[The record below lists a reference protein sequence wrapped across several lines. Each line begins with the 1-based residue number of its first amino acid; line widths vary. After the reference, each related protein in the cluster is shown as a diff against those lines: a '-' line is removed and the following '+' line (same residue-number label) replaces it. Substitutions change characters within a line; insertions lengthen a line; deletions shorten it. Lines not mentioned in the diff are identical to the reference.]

1 MNKKERLALVKSMEF
16 IMRNL
21 NDESL
26 FMSWLGVGVADGDIE
41 YGNMTL
47 SDSEIY
53 DLEYYLEDDNFQYLI
68 ETFLRIISRAKKS
81 GIYCDGVLGTLETKE

>member
-26 FMSWLGVGVADGDIE
+26 FMSWLAIGVGDEDIE
-41 YGNMTL
+41 YGNMSL
-47 SDSEIY
+47 SNSEIEN
-53 DLEYYLEDDNFQYLI
+53 LEYYLEDDNLKYLI
-68 ETFLRIISRAKKS
+68 EAFLSIISRAKKS
-81 GIYCDGVLGTLETKE
+81 GIYCDGVLGLLENNK

>member
-81 GIYCDGVLGTLETKE
+81 GIYCDGVLGILETK

>member
-26 FMSWLGVGVADGDIE
+26 FMSWLVVGVADGDIE
-41 YGNMTL
+41 YGNMDI
-47 SDSEIY
+47 SDSEI
-53 DLEYYLEDDNFQYLI
+53 DELDYYLEDENFQCLI

-81 GIYCDGVLGTLETKE
+81 GIYCDGVLGTIETEQ